1 MSKDKKK
8 SGMGKFVVGAALG
21 AGLGMLFA
29 PKAGSETR
37 KDLKKKIDDL
47 VNKIKNVDAED
58 IKQAFEEKVEEIK
71 AELDDLD
78 KEKALKLA
86 KQKGEAIKKK
96 CQELVNLA
104 IAKGTPVLESA
115 AEDVR
120 LKAID
125 FVNDVLTRLEDAAP
139 ENKAKK
145 NK

>member
-8 SGMGKFVVGAALG
+8 SGMGKFIAGAAIG
-21 AGLGMLFA
+21 AGLGILFA

-37 KDLKKKIDDL
+37 KDLKKKLDEI
-47 VNKIKNVDAED
+47 VTKIKNVDAAD
-58 IKQAFEEKVEEIK
+58 VKKAFEDKVEEIK

-78 KEKALKLA
+78 KEKVLKIA
-86 KQKGEAIKKK
+86 KQKGNDIKKK

-125 FVNDVLTRLEDAAP
+125 FVNEVLVRLENAAP
-139 ENKAKK
+139 DKK
-145 NK
+145 K

>member
-8 SGMGKFVVGAALG
+8 SGMGKFIAGAAIG
-21 AGLGMLFA
+21 AGLGNLFA
-29 PKAGSETR
+29 QKAGSETI
-37 KDLKKKIDDL
+37 KDLTKKQDEL
-47 VNKIKNVDAED
+47 VTKIKKVDAAD
-58 IKQAFEEKVEEIK
+58 VKKAFEDKVEEIK

-78 KEKALKLA
+78 KEKVLKIA
-86 KQKGEAIKKK
+86 KQKGNDIKKK

-125 FVNDVLTRLEDAAP
+125 FVNEVLVRLENAAP
-139 ENKAKK
+139 DKK
-145 NK
+145 K